1 MQKLI
6 FTSSNK
12 PLTKNKIQDSDEFGH
27 EPSETEKTSSNSSIW
42 KSNTEWLLL
51 IQSESEDH
59 KDYDC
64 FKFDHFRVVR
74 ILSP

>member
-42 KSNTEWLLL
+42 KSNTE
-51 IQSESEDH
+51 SEDH

-64 FKFDHFRVVR
+64 FKFDHFLVVR

>member
-12 PLTKNKIQDSDEFGH
+12 PLTKNKIQGSDEFGQ
-27 EPSETEKTSSNSSIW
+27 ESETEKTSSNSSIW
-42 KSNTEWLLL
+42 KSNTE
-51 IQSESEDH
+51 SEDH

-64 FKFDHFRVVR
+64 FKFDHFLVVKV
-74 ILSP
+74 LSA

>member
-27 EPSETEKTSSNSSIW
+27 EPSETEKLRVTHRFGNQIL
-42 KSNTEWLLL
+42 N
-51 IQSESEDH
+51 
-59 KDYDC
+59 DYY
-64 FKFDHFRVVR
+64 
-74 ILSP
+74 